1 MKEMYMIIHYKKRN
15 DQLIDLHEKRG
26 GMVQTINTET
36 LPELQGIG
44 RAN

>member
-26 GMVQTINTET
+26 GMVQTINTGI